1 MRSHPSIR
9 RVGSLLLPTVLGGA
23 VYQINILIA
32 TMFAS
37 LLPERSVSYLWY
49 ADRIFEFPLGIVAV
63 AIGTAALP
71 TLSGQAAAGRYDEMS
86 GSVAY
91 SLRLVWAVCLPA
103 TIGLWLLAPE
113 IVQALF
119 ERGEF
124 NATDTAM
131 TAWAL
136 RAYSIG
142 LLSVAAVRVLVSIFY
157 ALEQPRVPVRV
168 AVVSLVVNV
177 LADLA
182 LMGPTD
188 GSAPWWGASMI
199 ASVGDALRVADLRH
213 AGLALGTAVAATV
226 NAGLLFLLALR
237 RLPALAGDGL
247 GRSFALH
254 AAASLG
260 MGAAVVGWCA
270 VSRNVWGLNEAWWI
284 VGSGVVVGAI
294 VYVAAAL
301 AMGSAEI
308 VGIKNLVAGRLAA
321 MRVR

>member
-1 MRSHPSIR
+1 
-9 RVGSLLLPTVLGGA
+9 
-23 VYQINILIA
+23 
-32 TMFAS
+32 
-37 LLPERSVSYLWY
+37 
-49 ADRIFEFPLGIVAV
+49 
-63 AIGTAALP
+63 
-71 TLSGQAAAGRYDEMS
+71 
-86 GSVAY
+86 
-91 SLRLVWAVCLPA
+91 
-103 TIGLWLLAPE
+103 
-113 IVQALF
+113 
-119 ERGEF
+119 
-124 NATDTAM
+124 
-131 TAWAL
+131 
-136 RAYSIG
+136 
-142 LLSVAAVRVLVSIFY
+142 
-157 ALEQPRVPVRV
+157 
-168 AVVSLVVNV
+168 
-177 LADLA
+177 
-182 LMGPTD
+182 
-188 GSAPWWGASMI
+188 
-199 ASVGDALRVADLRH
+199 
-213 AGLALGTAVAATV
+213 VAATV